1 MAPRVSEITLIFFLV
16 LMRGRVYFLLLL
28 FLIESLIE
36 FDGLSFGLFV

>member
-1 MAPRVSEITLIFFLV
+1 
-16 LMRGRVYFLLLL
+16 MRGRVYFLLLL